1 MGSHAN
7 YYRIIENLIIL
18 KGEFHRITKEKYQPV
33 INELSTYEVF
43 PHSDNDHLPDHKQL
57 AEKLKYSQS
66 KMNSL
71 LRDLLKELVVEFH
84 YPPLKV
90 KKHVHQF
97 LIHIPWDEERY
108 IPNKKYVE
116 QARLQSVYLEM
127 ELPVTPRIGEELTIP
142 FLEETGKFY
151 RGYVHEVKHKITGN
165 TQEIMIYV
173 HPWDDYYYQWVKMKD
188 EYERR
193 QRWKASLRNG

>member
-7 YYRIIENLIIL
+7 YYWIIENLIVL
-18 KGEFHRITKEKYQPV
+18 KGEFHRISKERYQPL
-33 INELSTYEVF
+33 ITELSNYEVY
-43 PHSDNDHLPDHKQL
+43 PHSDNDQLPDHKQL

-66 KMNSL
+66 KMNSI

-97 LIHIPWDEERY
+97 LIHIPWDEERD

-116 QARLQSVYLEM
+116 QARQQSIYIEM
-127 ELPVTPRIGEELTIP
+127 ELPVTPRIGEEVNIP

-151 RGYVHEVKHKITGN
+151 RGYVHEIKHKITGN

-173 HPWDDYYYQWVKMKD
+173 HPWDDYYHRWVKMK
-188 EYERR
+188 EGYEWRNRR
-193 QRWKASLRNG
+193 

>member
-1 MGSHAN
+1 MGGHAN
-7 YYRIIENLIIL
+7 YYWIIEHLIVL
-18 KGEFHRITKEKYQPV
+18 KSEFHRITKEKYQTV
-33 INELSTYEVF
+33 INELSAYEVF
-43 PHSDNDHLPDHKQL
+43 PHSDNDHLPDHKPL
-57 AEKLKYSQS
+57 AVKLKYSQS

-71 LRDLLKELVVEFH
+71 LGDLLKELVAEFH

-97 LIHIPWDEERY
+97 LIHIPWDEERD

-116 QARLQSVYLEM
+116 QARQQSVYLELG
-127 ELPVTPRIGEELTIP
+127 LPVTPRLGEKVTIP
-142 FLEETGKFY
+142 FLEEAGKFY
-151 RGYVHEVKHKITGN
+151 RGYVHEIKHKITGN
-165 TQEIMIYV
+165 SQEIMIYV

-193 QRWKASLRNG
+193 KRWKASLINE

>member
-1 MGSHAN
+1 MGGHAN
-7 YYRIIENLIIL
+7 YYWIIEHLIVL

-43 PHSDNDHLPDHKQL
+43 PHSDNEHVPDHKQL
-57 AEKLKYSQS
+57 AVKLNYSQS

-71 LRDLLKELVVEFH
+71 LRELLKEVVAELQYH
-84 YPPLKV
+84 PLQV

-97 LIHIPWDEERY
+97 LIHIPWDVERD

-116 QARLQSVYLEM
+116 QARQQSVYLEI
-127 ELPVTPRIGEELTIP
+127 ELPVTPRIGEEVTIP
-142 FLEETGKFY
+142 FLEEAGKFY
-151 RGYVHEVKHKITGN
+151 SGYVHEVKHKLTGN
-165 TQEIMIYV
+165 TQEIMIFV

-193 QRWKASLRNG
+193 QRWKASMRNG